1 MAFGKTLDKCVSG
14 FGRYAA
20 TDEAMKRW
28 GMLRLM
34 KWGKTYN
41 KLRHGSRGRRHLKAW
56 QEEKDALLRENGG
69 ASETPSIPKIRMQDG
84 WALDTSMTLP
94 HLDRMLEEAG
104 NVIREKGGREFH
116 GQQYSFMRSLLFPED
131 LKKNSSYLDFITSS
145 ELLATVMD
153 YLGTIPR
160 LSPTQPPGVRFMES
174 NVALDTEVHLAP
186 RASQLYHID
195 FYDSPQVYVL
205 VALEDITPE
214 CGPWTFLPTTV
225 TDRIAKEIGYREP
238 GYGYRVKDEVIRPLI
253 REGEE
258 IAFTVPKGGVLFIDS
273 ARCFHFG
280 SRNSVTPRFM
290 MMYGLQS
297 PVRCDFAPCFM
308 PHQKIPVGENPS
320 RLRQMVLS

>member
-1 MAFGKTLDKCVSG
+1 MPLGTLLDRSISG

-34 KWGKTYN
+34 KWGKAYN
-41 KLRHGSRGRRHLKAW
+41 KFRHGARGRRHHKAW
-56 QEEKDALLRENGG
+56 LHEVETLLKEN
-69 ASETPSIPKIRMQDG
+69 AAAYTPPKLRMQDG
-84 WALDTSMTLP
+84 WAIDTSMTLP
-94 HLDRMLEEAG
+94 HLDRLLEESG
-104 NVIREKGGREFH
+104 RVIRAKGGREFY

-131 LKKNSSYLDFITSS
+131 LKNNPSYLDFITSS
-145 ELLATVMD
+145 ELLAVVMD
-153 YLGTIPR
+153 YIGTVPR
-160 LSPTQPPGVRFMES
+160 LSPAQPPGVRFMES
-174 NVALDTEVHLAP
+174 NLSLDDEPHLAP

-214 CGPWTFLPTTV
+214 CGPWTFLPASV

-238 GYGYRVKDEVIRPLI
+238 GYGYRVKDAVIRPLI
-253 REGEE
+253 RDGEE

-273 ARCFHFG
+273 SRCFHFG
-280 SRNSVTPRFM
+280 SRNSTTPRFM

-297 PVRCDFAPCFM
+297 PVRCDFAAAFTA
-308 PHQKIPVGENPS
+308 HQKNPIMPGAS
-320 RLRQMVLS
+320 RLRRMVLE

>member
-1 MAFGKTLDKCVSG
+1 MAFGKLLDSCVAG

-20 TDEAMKRW
+20 TDEAMNRW
-28 GMLRLM
+28 GMTRLM

-41 KLRHGSRGRRHLKAW
+41 TLRHGGRGRRHRKAW
-56 QEEKDALLRENGG
+56 EREKDALLLENGG
-69 ASETPSIPKIRMQDG
+69 AATPPRVRMQDG

-94 HLDRMLEEAG
+94 HLDRLLEEAG
-104 NVIREKGGREFH
+104 KVIREKGGREFH
-116 GQQYSFMRSLLFPED
+116 GQQYSFMRSLLFPDD
-131 LKKNSSYLDFITSS
+131 LRKNSSYLDFITSS

-153 YLGTIPR
+153 YLGTVPR

-195 FYDSPQVYVL
+195 FYDLPQVYVL
-205 VALEDITPE
+205 VALDDITPE
-214 CGPWTFLPTTV
+214 SGPWTFLPASV

-238 GYGYRVKDEVIRPLI
+238 GYGYRVKDDVICPLI

-280 SRNSVTPRFM
+280 SRNSVKPRFM

-308 PHQKIPVGENPS
+308 PHQKIPVSPTAS
-320 RLRQMVLS
+320 RLKRMVLE